1 MMADRVMRGSRLGAV
16 SYETDRSHDLAPRQI
31 ARYRTENGEEFDMP
45 FAADAEIP
53 GTWLCRNGMEGTLIE
68 GADLAEPNKVKVP
81 CTPWDMLRERRSIEE
96 LEELLKERLESSS
109 HAAAAASLATGRGHE
124 PRPLPGPL
132 TERSD
137 LMTQKICFDC
147 FHKLFPD
154 KPIRKVKLGRHCV
167 VCKAQT
173 DRTEQMIPVEAED
186 IPLVKQIAQ
195 VSRRLLHRTERHADR
210 RVAGA
215 EDPWYAKFYLP
226 GSQRERDRITFSRR

>member
-1 MMADRVMRGSRLGAV
+1 MCRSTATRRFTAGPRWRTARIPAARSGWRLSCAIAKGVGNHDRLASRSAHPL
-16 SYETDRSHDLAPRQI
+16 H
-31 ARYRTENGEEFDMP
+31 RTRVV
-45 FAADAEIP
+45 AA
-53 GTWLCRNGMEGTLIE
+53 
-68 GADLAEPNKVKVP
+68 
-81 CTPWDMLRERRSIEE
+81 
-96 LEELLKERLESSS
+96 
-109 HAAAAASLATGRGHE
+109 GRGHE

-154 KPIRKVKLGRHCV
+154 KPIRKITLGRQCV

-195 VSRRLLHRTERHADR
+195 VPRRVLHRTERHADR
-210 RVAGA
+210 RVAVRVAARGA
-215 EDPWYAKFYLP
+215 GQVGRDAGQAGRALDSPCRVCQIGIGSRDGRSTLASGHRSAGEGEPSPGAGDPRVTPLR
-226 GSQRERDRITFSRR
+226 SS